1 MALNSRG
8 CIIRQSEVDVV
19 PAVRPRTSSSREP
32 VKAISPLKTKA
43 SHMCGRR
50 FFCAWHL
57 QANAMPATIGIP
69 IPTRREEEQASS
81 ITIATCWKYDLQGC
95 RAERLKLWGVPA
107 THYTVHEV
115 AESLALDAGELR
127 DGDRHNA
134 RKEGKVCRGMAG
146 TVTSRVSRI
155 AWLQW
160 QGGPLHPALFHFSVS
175 SPMPPLAVRGAGL
188 LLLCVVRA
196 VAQFSTLEDAGALL
210 RTQDPSLLAHCQA
223 DVSQHA
229 CRFFIIRM
237 CVDVRET
244 AGDIPHATPTSSF
257 SSVHTV
263 TSTFVLCLRSAAC
276 VCLASD
282 CLTHILSLSEMRFP
296 SK

>member
-107 THYTVHEV
+107 THIRCTKWPNHWPWMQVNYVTETVTTPERKGRSAV
-115 AESLALDAGELR
+115 GWLALSQAEFLELH
-127 DGDRHNA
+127 GFNGKAA
-134 RKEGKVCRGMAG
+134 RCTRPCS
-146 TVTSRVSRI
+146 TSQFQV
-155 AWLQW
+155 QC
-160 QGGPLHPALFHFSVS
+160 LH
-175 SPMPPLAVRGAGL
+175 
-188 LLLCVVRA
+188 
-196 VAQFSTLEDAGALL
+196 
-210 RTQDPSLLAHCQA
+210 
-223 DVSQHA
+223 
-229 CRFFIIRM
+229 
-237 CVDVRET
+237 
-244 AGDIPHATPTSSF
+244 
-257 SSVHTV
+257 
-263 TSTFVLCLRSAAC
+263 
-276 VCLASD
+276 
-282 CLTHILSLSEMRFP
+282 
-296 SK
+296 